1 MINIVELLN
10 EIIEKYSAKVAEI
23 SKRKEEIFEKIN
35 VSTEKREELKK
46 NSNNIVSYS
55 DEEIMNIINSIEL
68 DGELL
73 IASDIDEV
81 LYSEEFEKLSTR
93 KRMLSL
99 ILQIKYLTK
108 LEPNIEYTAEQLEA
122 VEKIVNDFIKT
133 VKILNDELSKVNVN
147 EKEVTEKMNRVKSIL
162 DKISNSDSRDL
173 VTDYDTIEEIV
184 KTSNLDES
192 QKIDFIFGMLE
203 HNVKAFNAS
212 MNDMIPTPYSRS
224 SRKKEVVLLD
234 ESAVDAILQK
244 YGFSTQKLIIN
255 GDRKYL
261 DLLLKN
267 GNLKNIDE
275 VLDLLI
281 NTYGFASKF
290 KLSFSSEEGI
300 KIIVSLLVRGDAGTI
315 AYMVS
320 LFRYYGIDDIEI
332 FNKPAMLF
340 RSKEDQIEDESE
352 EAAKGETI
360 LEYGVAGNVIKNI
373 EFFQKKNF
381 DVGYMLDR
389 ALALFGNSPRT
400 IEYNYKIFDM
410 YALPFIVHQVA
421 RPKCASAFKA
431 NHAEDIL
438 DRMLEIGPEAYH
450 YATVT

>member
-10 EIIEKYSAKVAEI
+10 EIIEKYSAQVAEI

-162 DKISNSDSRDL
+162 EF
-173 VTDYDTIEEIV
+173 IE
-184 KTSNLDES
+184 
-192 QKIDFIFGMLE
+192 
-203 HNVKAFNAS
+203 
-212 MNDMIPTPYSRS
+212 
-224 SRKKEVVLLD
+224 
-234 ESAVDAILQK
+234 
-244 YGFSTQKLIIN
+244 
-255 GDRKYL
+255 
-261 DLLLKN
+261 
-267 GNLKNIDE
+267 
-275 VLDLLI
+275 
-281 NTYGFASKF
+281 
-290 KLSFSSEEGI
+290 
-300 KIIVSLLVRGDAGTI
+300 
-315 AYMVS
+315 
-320 LFRYYGIDDIEI
+320 
-332 FNKPAMLF
+332 
-340 RSKEDQIEDESE
+340 
-352 EAAKGETI
+352 
-360 LEYGVAGNVIKNI
+360 
-373 EFFQKKNF
+373 
-381 DVGYMLDR
+381 
-389 ALALFGNSPRT
+389 
-400 IEYNYKIFDM
+400 
-410 YALPFIVHQVA
+410 
-421 RPKCASAFKA
+421 
-431 NHAEDIL
+431 
-438 DRMLEIGPEAYH
+438 
-450 YATVT
+450 